1 MKIQKFNES
10 SWEEINLQE
19 PDKMRIRTIPVDVEF
34 DFFIKK
40 YAKGPEGNYYSVRV
54 LLKNDSDSALL
65 KTWDK
70 ANRLGDY
77 ILEKDIDNT
86 INKYIDGISVEHRAI
101 KKYNL

>member
-1 MKIQKFNES
+1 MIQPPYAKRTSNEVP
-10 SWEEINLQE
+10 IFQVQNA
-19 PDKMRIRTIPVDVEF
+19 DVEF